1 MKLTREEMVLMLEI
15 IEEDKTPAAH
25 TWRFDKITNLSNKL
39 KDELKGEMTTEDILK
54 KIQSISCD
62 NCIVNISEES
72 QFNVNPFNAV
82 IIEIVNAS
90 KEQAKEIRSLAEKLK
105 CQYKIMETYTAD
117 YSSYIEFEYNER
129 EKDLQN
135 YTVSD
140 LIEKRDALRKEIG
153 KINELIK

>member
-54 KIQSISCD
+54 KIQSI
-62 NCIVNISEES
+62 NCIVNLSEES
-72 QFNVNPFNAV
+72 QFSVNPFNAV

-90 KEQAKEIRSLAEKLK
+90 EEQVKEIRILAEKLK
-105 CQYKIMETYTAD
+105 CKYKIMETYTAD
-117 YSSYIEFEYNER
+117 YSSRIEFEYNEP